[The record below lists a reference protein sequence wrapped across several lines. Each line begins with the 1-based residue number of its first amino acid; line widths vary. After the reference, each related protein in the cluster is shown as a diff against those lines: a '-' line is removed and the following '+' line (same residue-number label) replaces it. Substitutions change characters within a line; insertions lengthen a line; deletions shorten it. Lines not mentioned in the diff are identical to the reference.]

1 MRCGELA
8 GLQWNDVDFNGKHLL
23 VKRQVV
29 WGRVQTTKGNN
40 TSRIDLSTALL
51 NALKTLKR
59 KRQEEWLRK
68 GENEI
73 PKWVFCNRDGNPVDM
88 PNFKTRHFY
97 KCLGKAGLRKIRFHD
112 LRHTFAT
119 LLLQNGEPIAYVKD
133 QLGHSSIKLTV
144 DTYCHWMPGKNREAM
159 DRLPVL
165 EAVK

>member
-8 GLQWNDVDFNGKHLL
+8 GLQWSDVDFNGKHLL

-73 PKWVFCNRDGNPVDM
+73 PKWVFCKRDGNPVDM
-88 PNFKTRHFY
+88 PHFKARHFHR
-97 KCLGKAGLRKIRFHD
+97 CL
-112 LRHTFAT
+112 
-119 LLLQNGEPIAYVKD
+119 E
-133 QLGHSSIKLTV
+133 
-144 DTYCHWMPGKNREAM
+144 
-159 DRLPVL
+159 
-165 EAVK
+165 